1 MKKMLSLWKVNKTE
15 LLLLPIF
22 VLSLF
27 LMGFLM
33 ALLLIALGEEV
44 TSFPM
49 GTVIGSIGLVVAA
62 LIYISYFRREFM
74 LALTMGATRTE
85 FLITFS
91 LRQLLLMAFSYLM
104 LLLLGSLESA
114 VYPLIF
120 PGIISEFDMM
130 PVLLNPILVLCVAI
144 AALVLTLFLGMLFCR
159 YGKKVLVV
167 IYIVYMLLCFG
178 LSRLLH
184 AQWLIALVI
193 SIPPI
198 GWISIAV
205 AAVAAMLT
213 STVIMAKKQMVN

>member
-15 LLLLPIF
+15 LFMLPAF
-22 VLSLF
+22 VLGIF
-27 LMGFLM
+27 LTGFAM
-33 ALLLIALGEEV
+33 AVLLIALGEEV

-49 GTVIGSIGLVVAA
+49 GTLFGSIGLVVAA

-85 FLITFS
+85 FLISFS
-91 LRQLLLMAFSYLM
+91 MRQLLLMAFSYLM
-104 LLLLGSLESA
+104 LLLLCFVESA
-114 VYPLIF
+114 TYPLIF
-120 PGIISEFDMM
+120 PGIISEFDIM
-130 PVLLNPILVLCVAI
+130 PYLLNPILVICVAVV
-144 AALVLTLFLGMLFCR
+144 ALVLTLFLGMLFCR

-184 AQWLIALVI
+184 AQWLIALVVA
-193 SIPPI
+193 IPLV
-198 GWISIAV
+198 GWIGIAV
-205 AAVAAMLT
+205 AAVAAMLA